1 MLGGLV
7 ALIIIGSIASAEGG
21 GSSGSEESAD
31 YINGYQDGYY
41 SWGSTQWAGQ
51 GDSPCDSAL
60 AISYASGEPLDS
72 NDPNDNN
79 SAAYNRGWSAGCDDG
94 ANQKASK
101 YPEG

>member
-7 ALIIIGSIASAEGG
+7 ALIIIGSIASAAGG
-21 GSSGSEESAD
+21 GSSASGVSTD
-31 YINGYQDGYY
+31 YRNGYQDGYY
-41 SWGSTQWAGQ
+41 SWGSTQWAGL
-51 GDSPCDSAL
+51 GNNPCDSAL
-60 AISYASGEPLDS
+60 AISYSSGEPLDS

-79 SAAYNRGWSAGCDDG
+79 SDDYNRGWSAGCDDG